1 MLRSL
6 GLLRISVAIALI
18 LADYARSTSTFQWP
32 NPQLAYADKQL
43 YASTLSIL
51 AQNCPPRD
59 STTIPAQWLRIAYHD
74 MSTHNVDDGT
84 GGLDASIQY
93 ELDRPQNIGQGQFE
107 SLNDFKGFNII
118 APFFGSKYLE
128 IRRKKS
134 ITYCLP
140 LVADVIAL
148 AAVFAVAG
156 CGGPLIPF
164 SAGRVDAT
172 EAGPATVPEP
182 QQDLASHTEAFRRQG
197 FTPTEMIGL
206 VACGHTLGGVRQVD
220 FPLVVTDTEDVLQTF
235 DTTTNFDNAVVSEYL
250 QNTTENILVVGPNV
264 TTRSDFRIFSSD
276 GNVTMQS
283 FLASDT
289 FNETC
294 GTLIGRM
301 INTVPSGVTLTQPIS
316 EPFDYVV
323 SEPLFSYRNDTFSVG
338 TTLRVLGDNPDRTV
352 TMLWA
357 DRQGSNCPSTGCT
370 SPSTQT
376 DNVFLTLIGIG
387 NVRGLT
393 ANRFLFNATIN
404 ATTSISKFWFEVHE
418 NDGSDPIV
426 VNNGGSGFVIEQD
439 SIFIDNGRSEA
450 VTINSTSEQ
459 YKQVVVAIRGDS
471 SSTVSITTFDP
482 ASDATT
488 PPYLPTII
496 TTDLQLDERNPS
508 EGGFTFFTAN
518 VTDTV
523 NFMNITGNVGGTSYT
538 QENFDMTVTAF
549 PLRRPSSL

>member
-1 MLRSL
+1 MFRSL
-6 GLLRISVAIALI
+6 GLLRISAVAITLI

-59 STTIPAQWLRIAYHD
+59 NTTIPAQWLRIAYHD

-118 APFFGSKYLE
+118 APFFGN
-128 IRRKKS
+128 
-134 ITYCLP
+134 
-140 LVADVIAL
+140 VIAL

-164 SAGRVDAT
+164 SAGRVDAI

-220 FPLVVTDTEDVLQTF
+220 FPLVVTDTEDFLQTF

-283 FLASDT
+283 FLSSDL

-323 SEPLFSYRNDTFSVG
+323 SEPLFSYRNGTFSLG
-338 TTLRVLGDNPDRTV
+338 TTLRVLSDNPDRTV
-352 TMLWA
+352 TMLWT

-376 DNVFLTLIGIG
+376 EDVFLTLIGIG

-393 ANRFLFNATIN
+393 ANRFVFNATVN
-404 ATTSISKFWFEVHE
+404 ATTSISKFWFEVDE

-426 VNNGGSGFVIEQD
+426 VDNGGSGFVIEQD
-439 SIFIDNGRSEA
+439 SVFIDNGRSEA

-471 SSTVSITTFDP
+471 SSSVSITTFDP

-518 VTDTV
+518 VTNTV
-523 NFMNITGNVGGTSYT
+523 NFINITGNVGGTSYT

-549 PLRRPSSL
+549 PLVEFSQ

>member
-1 MLRSL
+1 MSMNFLHMFRSL
-6 GLLRISVAIALI
+6 GLLRTSVTITLT
-18 LADYARSTSTFQWP
+18 LAGYASSFSTFQWP

-43 YASTLSIL
+43 YEGSLGIL
-51 AQNCPPRD
+51 AQNCAPREN
-59 STTIPAQWLRIAYHD
+59 TTIPAQWLRIAYHD

-93 ELDRPQNIGQGQFE
+93 ELDRPQNIGQGQFD
-107 SLNDFKGFNII
+107 SLNDFRAFDIF
-118 APFFGSKYLE
+118 APFFGM
-128 IRRKKS
+128 
-134 ITYCLP
+134 
-140 LVADVIAL
+140 ADVIAL
-148 AAVFAVAG
+148 GAVLAVAG
-156 CGGPLIPF
+156 CGGPIIPF

-235 DTTTNFDNAVVSEYL
+235 DTTTNFDNAIVSEYL

-283 FLASDT
+283 FLSSDT

-294 GTLIGRM
+294 GTLIERM
-301 INTVPSGVTLTQPIS
+301 INTVPNGVTLSEPIS

-323 SEPLFSYRNDTFSVG
+323 SEPLFSYRNGTFSVV

-376 DNVFLTLIGIG
+376 DEVFLTLIGNIQS
-387 NVRGLT
+387 LT

-404 ATTSISKFWFEVHE
+404 ATTSISKFWFEVDE

-439 SIFIDNGRSEA
+439 SIFIDNGRSET
-450 VTINSTSEQ
+450 VLVIPTFEQ

-471 SSTVSITTFDP
+471 SSSVSITTFDP
-482 ASDATT
+482 ASNATT

-496 TTDLQLDERNPS
+496 TTNLQLDERNPS

-518 VTDTV
+518 VTDSV
-523 NFMNITGNVGGTSYT
+523 NFINITGNVGGTSYT
-538 QENFDMTVTAF
+538 QENFDMTVAAF
-549 PLRRPSSL
+549 PFVQISQ

>member
-1 MLRSL
+1 MFRSL
-6 GLLRISVAIALI
+6 CLLRISVTITLI
-18 LADYARSTSTFQWP
+18 LADYARSFSTFQWP

-43 YASTLSIL
+43 YEGSLGLL
-51 AQNCPPRD
+51 AQNCPPREN
-59 STTIPAQWLRIAYHD
+59 TTIPAQWLRIAYHD

-93 ELDRPQNIGQGQFE
+93 ELDRPQNIGQGQLD
-107 SLNDFKGFNII
+107 SLNDFKAFNII
-118 APFFGSKYLE
+118 APFFGSKYFTNSSG
-128 IRRKKS
+128 KKRGLL
-134 ITYCLP
+134 IAFP
-140 LVADVIAL
+140 LVADIIAL
-148 AAVFAVAG
+148 GAVFAVAG
-156 CGGPLIPF
+156 CGGPLIPL

-220 FPLVVTDTEDVLQTF
+220 FPLVVTDAEDVLQTF

-283 FLASDT
+283 FLSSDL

-323 SEPLFSYRNDTFSVG
+323 SEPLFSYRSGTFSVV

-357 DRQGSNCPSTGCT
+357 DRQGSNCPTTGCT

-376 DNVFLTLIGIG
+376 DEAFLTFIG
-387 NVRGLT
+387 NIQGLT
-393 ANRFLFNATIN
+393 VNRFLFNATIN
-404 ATTSISKFWFEVHE
+404 ATTSISKFWFEVDE
-418 NDGSDPIV
+418 KDGSDPIL

-439 SIFIDNGRSEA
+439 SLFIDNGRSEA
-450 VTINSTSEQ
+450 VLVTFPTLEQ

-471 SSTVSITTFDP
+471 SSSVSITTFDP
-482 ASDATT
+482 VSNATT

-496 TTDLQLDERNPS
+496 TTNLQLDERNPS

-518 VTDTV
+518 VTDSV
-523 NFMNITGNVGGTSYT
+523 NFINITGNVGGTSYT
-538 QENFDMTVTAF
+538 QENFDMTVAAF
-549 PLRRPSSL
+549 PFVEISQ

>member
-1 MLRSL
+1 MFRSL
-6 GLLRISVAIALI
+6 GLLRILVAIALI
-18 LADYARSTSTFQWP
+18 LADYACSTSTFQWP

-93 ELDRPQNIGQGQFE
+93 ELDRPQQVFRNSSE
-107 SLNDFKGFNII
+107 
-118 APFFGSKYLE
+118 
-128 IRRKKS
+128 KS
-134 ITYCLP
+134 ITHCLP

-220 FPLVVTDTEDVLQTF
+220 FPLVVTDTEDVVQTF

-283 FLASDT
+283 FLSSDT

-301 INTVPSGVTLTQPIS
+301 INTVPSGVTLSQPIS

-323 SEPLFSYRNDTFSVG
+323 SEPLFSYRNGTFSLG
-338 TTLRVLGDNPDRTV
+338 TTLRILGNNPGRTV

-404 ATTSISKFWFEVHE
+404 ATTSISKFWFEVDE

-523 NFMNITGNVGGTSYT
+523 NFVNITGNVGGTSYT

-549 PLRRPSSL
+549 PLVEFSQ